1 MKLQTKDN
9 TVLRMHVGFPTLGYC
24 RNIVS
29 LLDTGKIRY
38 LHISAYGMQT
48 LLSFGSGTFLVWAGS
63 GDQSQVVFGSL

>member
-1 MKLQTKDN
+1 M
-9 TVLRMHVGFPTLGYC
+9 
-24 RNIVS
+24 S

>member
-38 LHISAYGMQT
+38 LHISAYAYADSVEFWQWN
-48 LLSFGSGTFLVWAGS
+48 LSGLGWFW
-63 GDQSQVVFGSL
+63 